1 MYLRKSL
8 IIVKKIISTIVILN
22 VFNACESKL
31 EPYSH
36 KEYTYSPPEIDYE
49 ITHNDT
55 IEDDIVEDT
64 LSRLEFEVLT
74 DLEMDSN
81 GYYRLQ
87 IDTTNWQTLYRFSGR
102 VTRDSLPCRVI
113 EFGWYSAHHWIIG
126 DTLGYIIANNGLSD
140 DMVYVG
146 YDTTYLTWFNGFE
159 VPIVNGSSYSNDDGE
174 VNTMIAP
181 VQTMIGDTINI
192 SYGFWDNWRLEE
204 TRGFF
209 EIILD

>member
-1 MYLRKSL
+1 MYLKKSL
-8 IIVKKIISTIVILN
+8 IIVRKIISTIVILN

-36 KEYTYSPPEIDYE
+36 EEYTYSPPEIDYE

-87 IDTTNWQTLYRFSGR
+87 IDTTNWQTLS
-102 VTRDSLPCRVI
+102 
-113 EFGWYSAHHWIIG
+113 
-126 DTLGYIIANNGLSD
+126 
-140 DMVYVG
+140 
-146 YDTTYLTWFNGFE
+146 
-159 VPIVNGSSYSNDDGE
+159 
-174 VNTMIAP
+174 
-181 VQTMIGDTINI
+181 
-192 SYGFWDNWRLEE
+192 
-204 TRGFF
+204 
-209 EIILD
+209 

>member
-1 MYLRKSL
+1 MYLKKSL
-8 IIVKKIISTIVILN
+8 IIVKKIISTVIILN

-36 KEYTYSPPEIDYE
+36 NEYIYGGEEVDYE

-55 IEDDIVEDT
+55 IEDDVVEDT
-64 LSRLEFEVLT
+64 LSRLQFEVLT
-74 DLEMDSN
+74 DLEMDAN

-126 DTLGYIIANNGLSD
+126 DTLGYVIANNGLSD

-146 YDTTYLTWFNGFE
+146 YDTTYVTWFTGHE
-159 VPIVNGSSYSNDDGE
+159 VPIVNSSSYSNIDGE

-181 VQTMIGDTINI
+181 VKTMIGDTATIF
-192 SYGFWDNWRLEE
+192 YGY
-204 TRGFF
+204 
-209 EIILD
+209 LDGWTSERTYGEFYVIFD